1 MSASSFRIIAF
12 HEFHQVFQQQ
22 RDSFV
27 ADVAAV
33 AVKAISV
40 VVLAHVGVAV
50 YEFASASAPAIA
62 DELAAVAAAIASD
75 R

>member
-12 HEFHQVFQQQ
+12 LEFHQVFQQQ
-22 RDSFV
+22 RDSLV

-33 AVKAISV
+33 AMKAISV
-40 VVLAHVGVAV
+40 VVRAQVGVAV
-50 YEFASASAPAIA
+50 YAFASASAPGIA
-62 DELAAVAAAIASD
+62 DELAAVAAAIAVD